1 MLIIRFRKSV
11 VEGAVGAGERGARL
25 GVDVQPDNVDVVGAG
40 PPALDVGDGVGVW
53 GPEHE
58 DFGVGGDGR
67 VDGLPGGYV
76 LGLGCFWGRRFGLGR
91 WV

>member
-1 MLIIRFRKSV
+1 MLIIRFRKRV
-11 VEGAVGAGERGARL
+11 VEGAVGAGERGARRR
-25 GVDVQPDNVDVVGAG
+25 VDVHPDNVDVVGAG

-58 DFGVGGDGR
+58 DFRVGGDGR

-76 LGLGCFWGRRFGLGR
+76 LGLGCFLWREMGLGG
-91 WV
+91 